1 MVRVNESA
9 HTANECWGTWKEIG
23 NVLQL
28 NHTHWDDNHKQ
39 GSFYY
44 SPLPE
49 TYLPANSISDL
60 EIVSLSGSS
69 MQLKYVTDDNRVV
82 GYKVTSIVDGYTE
95 RSIFLPAAGYRWN
108 NTFYRVGVDGHYWSS
123 TPSNSGAEYFFFNR
137 NNVNISTGGN
147 RANGHSV
154 RCVKE

>member
-1 MVRVNESA
+1 MVTLSSCTHNNGDIGPYFGTWKLLSISVDGVEDVDYAGNVFWKIQNEVECMVRVNESA

-49 TYLPANSISDL
+49 THLPANSISDL

-69 MQLKYVTDDNRVV
+69 MQLKYVTDDKRVV
-82 GYKVTSIVDGYTE
+82 GYKFTK
-95 RSIFLPAAGYRWN
+95 W
-108 NTFYRVGVDGHYWSS
+108 
-123 TPSNSGAEYFFFNR
+123 
-137 NNVNISTGGN
+137 
-147 RANGHSV
+147 
-154 RCVKE
+154 

>member
-1 MVRVNESA
+1 MVTLSSCTHNNGDIGPYFGTWKLLSISVDGVEDVDYAGNVFWKFQNEVVCMVRVNESA

-23 NVLQL
+23 NVMQL

-49 TYLPANSISDL
+49 THLPANSISDL

-82 GYKVTSIVDGYTE
+82 GYKFTK
-95 RSIFLPAAGYRWN
+95 W
-108 NTFYRVGVDGHYWSS
+108 
-123 TPSNSGAEYFFFNR
+123 
-137 NNVNISTGGN
+137 
-147 RANGHSV
+147 
-154 RCVKE
+154 